1 MNQIEQSWLK
11 VHPNP
16 ATDIFVIEP
25 MSVLKIESAV
35 VFDIK
40 GAVHSVQT
48 TSLNGGGLALDIR
61 GLSSGI
67 YWVQVKAGSELAAI
81 KLVKP

>member
-1 MNQIEQSWLK
+1 
-11 VHPNP
+11 
-16 ATDIFVIEP
+16 

-40 GAVHSVQT
+40 GAVQSVQT
-48 TSLNGGGLALDIR
+48 TLLNGGGLALDVSR
-61 GLSSGI
+61 LSSGI
-67 YWVQVKAGSELAAI
+67 YWVQVKAGSEFAAI